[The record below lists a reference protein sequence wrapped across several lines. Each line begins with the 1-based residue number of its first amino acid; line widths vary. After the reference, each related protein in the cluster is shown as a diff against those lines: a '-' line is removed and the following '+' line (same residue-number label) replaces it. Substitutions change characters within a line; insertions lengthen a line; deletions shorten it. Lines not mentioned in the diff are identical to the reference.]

1 MVTDMERSL
10 DWYRRL
16 LPEAVVVG
24 SSGHWSELSFGEA
37 SLALHIARTVEP
49 GSQVALALT
58 AERPLEALAA
68 ELAERGIAVARE
80 IRDEAFGRS
89 MAVTDPDGLSIQ
101 INWHQPASG
110 RRSSGEA

>member
-16 LPEAVVVG
+16 LPEALIVG
-24 SSGHWSELSFGEA
+24 SSEHWSELSFGEA